1 MLAGALPW
9 KQLFMVND
17 MSYTLRQ
24 SSSFWVQSV
33 KSQLSKKN
41 NQRKNEVEFEWFPYT
56 FNMLTLSQK
65 RYCYSIKVLLSDT

>member
-1 MLAGALPW
+1 MLGGALPW
-9 KQLFMVND
+9 KQLFMVNN

-41 NQRKNEVEFEWFPYT
+41 NQRKNEVEFE
-56 FNMLTLSQK
+56 
-65 RYCYSIKVLLSDT
+65 